1 MPERRALSLR
11 ARLVVA
17 LTILLVAVGLGGYAV
32 AQLQYDEIV
41 RQVDRQLANAVPAT
55 RLFVN
60 RSLAADQRAADQ
72 RPADPRRV
80 PGVPSEF
87 YVGLLGADGN
97 LQPLVERSLQPEA
110 APIVRLGDVAER
122 VAVVPGEAPPSA
134 APGPPRVS
142 GGGPGVGPGP
152 ALGPASRPW
161 TVDAS
166 DGDTRYRVTAFS
178 RRDGTFLVVGLS
190 LDRAEQTFDELL
202 ATLAAVGAV
211 VLAVVGLVVW
221 WVMRLGVGP
230 LRTMTEAAVA
240 IAGGEIG
247 RRVPEGPSGT
257 EAGQLARALN
267 VMLDSRQQ
275 SDDRLRQFV
284 ADASHELRTPL
295 TSIRGYVDLYRAG
308 GLDDEP
314 SQRDAIRRIGQE
326 AARMNGLVEDL
337 LRLARLDLGRPLEA
351 APVDLAAIARDAVSD
366 ARAVQPERPIRLDA
380 PDPVVVTGDEALLRQ
395 AVGAVV
401 TNALVHTEGR
411 VPVSVAVSPQADGA
425 MLRVADEGSG
435 MTSEI
440 ASKAF
445 DRFFR
450 GDPGR
455 SRHRG
460 GSGLGLAV
468 AHAVVAAHGGTAT
481 LSSTPG
487 AGTTV
492 VLRLPV
498 EPPEAA
504 FPV

>member
-1 MPERRALSLR
+1 MAARRALSLR
-11 ARLVVA
+11 ARLLVA
-17 LTILLVAVGLGGYAV
+17 LTILLVAVGLGGYVV
-32 AQLQYDEIV
+32 ARLQYDEIV

-55 RLFVN
+55 RAFAN
-60 RSLAADQRAADQ
+60 RSVAADVRGVDQRAADL
-72 RPADPRRV
+72 RRL

-87 YVGLLGADGN
+87 YVGLLGSDGS

-110 APIVRLGDVAER
+110 APLVGLGDVAAR
-122 VAVVPGEAPPSA
+122 VPVVPVEAPPSA
-134 APGPPRVS
+134 A
-142 GGGPGVGPGP
+142 GGPLAGSGPAGAP
-152 ALGPASRPW
+152 GALGPAARPW
-161 TVDAS
+161 TVEAS
-166 DGDTRYRVTAFS
+166 DGGTRYRVTALS
-178 RRDGTFLVVGLS
+178 RRDGTTLVVGLS
-190 LDRAEQTFDELL
+190 LDRAEQTFEELL

-221 WVMRLGVGP
+221 WVMRLGVRP

-240 IAGGEIG
+240 IAGGDTD
-247 RRVPEGPSGT
+247 RRVAEGPSGT

-267 VMLDSRQQ
+267 AMLDARQQ

-308 GLDDEP
+308 GLDDEA

-351 APVDLAAIARDAVSD
+351 GPVDLAAIARDAVSD
-366 ARAVQPERPIRLDA
+366 ARAVQPERPIHLDA
-380 PDPVVVTGDEALLRQ
+380 PDAVIVTGDEALLRQ

-401 TNALVHTEGR
+401 ANALVHTEGR
-411 VPVSVAVSPQADGA
+411 VPVSVAVRPRDDGA
-425 MLRVADEGSG
+425 TLSVADEGSG

-440 ASKAF
+440 ASRAF

-468 AHAVVAAHGGTAT
+468 THSVVTAHGGTAT

-498 EPPEAA
+498 EPPAA
-504 FPV
+504 PAPA